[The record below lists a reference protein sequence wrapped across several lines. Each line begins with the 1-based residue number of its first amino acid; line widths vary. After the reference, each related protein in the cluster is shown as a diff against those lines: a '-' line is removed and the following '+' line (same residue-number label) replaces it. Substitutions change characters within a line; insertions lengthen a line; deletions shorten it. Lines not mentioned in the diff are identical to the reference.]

1 MISAKQIADLWTH
14 VYASGIG
21 DVEQGLIVISHLFIL
36 KQLEHQAPDNLQN
49 DESHLWWQ
57 VIKTMAR
64 EDSLSCLQT
73 RLRGQAR

>member
-36 KQLEHQAPDNLQN
+36 KQLEHAGDQD
-49 DESHLWWQ
+49 DGE
-57 VIKTMAR
+57 
-64 EDSLSCLQT
+64 
-73 RLRGQAR
+73 GG